1 MGFPISNI
9 QRQISELSKLDP
21 KIKNIES
28 DFKPLE
34 VDKEDLKLREAS
46 QKLEGQFL
54 SFLIKSMEST
64 IPKENNKQSLSTMMF
79 STVMGKE
86 MSESGGI
93 GLADFIYKSMKENGT
108 EAINKL
114 DEMGSFNPYYSPQF
128 MGGNDE

>member
-1 MGFPISNI
+1 MGIQISNI
-9 QRQISELSKLDP
+9 QRQISELSKVGP

-28 DFKPLE
+28 NFKPLE

-54 SFLIKSMEST
+54 SFLIKSMEGT
-64 IPKENNKQSLSTMMF
+64 VPKEKDKQSLSSMMF

-93 GLADFIYKSMKENGT
+93 GTSICFKIFTDATFLIAAPTVFSFI
-108 EAINKL
+108 L
-114 DEMGSFNPYYSPQF
+114 
-128 MGGNDE
+128 